1 MLAVA
6 IKIERLLPAVLST
19 AAGAVD
25 TIGFLSLG
33 GLFTAHITGNVVVFV
48 AHYISG
54 GSSQIGPLLSVPVF
68 VIVLGVVTMLS
79 ARKTHRINRRTLL
92 IVQLLL
98 LTGFLVL
105 GEAFGP
111 FGNPDSGPAVFTGM
125 VGVTAMATQNALVK
139 LAMPGS
145 PSTAV
150 MTTNTTQLAVD
161 LATIVRGGS
170 NPEDLAR
177 ARHRAR
183 MVFPSVAGFVAGC
196 ALGGF
201 LQSQFGLRALL
212 LPVVLAVIALP
223 LGELWDD
230 GSTRS

>member
-1 MLAVA
+1 MLS
-6 IKIERLLPAVLST
+6 IT
-19 AAGAVD
+19 AGAVD

-54 GSSQIGPLLSVPVF
+54 ESSLIGPLLSVPVF

-79 ARKTHRINRRTLL
+79 AKGNHRVSRRTLL
-92 IVQLLL
+92 IVQLVL

-105 GEAFGP
+105 GEVFGP
-111 FGNPDSGPAVFTGM
+111 FGNPDSGPAVLTGM
-125 VGVTAMATQNALVK
+125 IGVAAMATQNALVK

-161 LATIVRGGS
+161 LATIVRGGGK
-170 NPEDLAR
+170 PEDVGR
-177 ARHRAR
+177 ARHRAW

-201 LQSQFGLRALL
+201 LQSHFGLKALL

-230 GSTRS
+230 GSTTR